1 MEDALFIVSA
11 DHGQIDVAGYV
22 ELYQDETLLEM
33 LEIYPFLEARA
44 PAFLVKKGRE
54 QAFEQYFQDKYGE
67 DFVLWKSADLVAKG
81 YFGDRG
87 DKADFLGDYLAV
99 GTYTHK
105 QALLTPN
112 STRYKGHHTSLTEE
126 MEVPLILLG
135 KA

>member
-1 MEDALFIVSA
+1 M
-11 DHGQIDVAGYV
+11 
-22 ELYQDETLLEM
+22 
-33 LEIYPFLEARA
+33 
-44 PAFLVKKGRE
+44 
-54 QAFEQYFQDKYGE
+54 
-67 DFVLWKSADLVAKG
+67 LWKSADLVAKG